1 LEDVKQFSLVFGV
14 KFHTLAK
21 KNLETIIFSIN
32 SKKLAKI
39 LEPTNWGKNKPQCEG
54 VHS

>member
-1 LEDVKQFSLVFGV
+1 LEDVKQFTLVFGV
-14 KFHTLAK
+14 KFHTT
-21 KNLETIIFSIN
+21 NLETIIFSVN
-32 SKKLAKI
+32 SKKLAKL

>member
-1 LEDVKQFSLVFGV
+1 LEDVKQFSLVFGM
-14 KFHTLAK
+14 KFHTMAK
-21 KNLETIIFSIN
+21 NNLETIIFSVN
-32 SKKLAKI
+32 LEKLAKL